1 VRLTSAQR
9 ALLDGLPVVIPR
21 DTTPAWRA
29 VALLLLRCRLA
40 GLRITVREGRAVP
53 VLVLTEAG
61 RLALARTRAVDSAG
75 Q

>member
-1 VRLTSAQR
+1 MRLTGAQR
-9 ALLDGLPVVIPR
+9 ALLGGLPIVVPP
-21 DTTPAWRA
+21 DTTPGWRA
-29 VALLLLRCRLA
+29 VALLLIRCRLA

-61 RLALARTRAVDSAG
+61 RWALARTRAIDAAG